1 MEKKNDIVSSLT
13 GSVKT
18 KKHITTKIEYFCNDS
33 EDAER
38 VFEKVTEV
46 LSDNIDDFAKITYD
60 YNAGE
65 NKVDV
70 EVIEHV
76 QDKERAVARFFCEDI
91 EGAVVF
97 ADA

>member
-18 KKHITTKIEYFCNDS
+18 KKHITTKIEYFCNNS

-46 LSDNIDDFAKITYD
+46 LSDYIDDFAKITFD

-76 QDKERAVARFFCEDI
+76 
-91 EGAVVF
+91 
-97 ADA
+97 

>member
-1 MEKKNDIVSSLT
+1 MWDLLMKYLCPRDFRRGEMEEKMEKKNDIVSSLT

-46 LSDNIDDFAKITYD
+46 LSDNIDDFAKITFD

-76 QDKERAVARFFCEDI
+76 
-91 EGAVVF
+91 
-97 ADA
+97 

>member
-1 MEKKNDIVSSLT
+1 MAAGAAIVTAMIAVNAAAAQRLKFRRANDIVSSLT

-46 LSDNIDDFAKITYD
+46 LSDNIDDFAKITFD

-76 QDKERAVARFFCEDI
+76 
-91 EGAVVF
+91 
-97 ADA
+97 

>member
-46 LSDNIDDFAKITYD
+46 LSDNIDDFAKITFD
-60 YNAGE
+60 YNTGE

-76 QDKERAVARFFCEDI
+76 
-91 EGAVVF
+91 
-97 ADA
+97 

>member
-46 LSDNIDDFAKITYD
+46 LSDNIDDFAKITFD
-60 YNAGE
+60 CNAGE

-76 QDKERAVARFFCEDI
+76 
-91 EGAVVF
+91 
-97 ADA
+97 